1 MLVAVKEG
9 YSIKKAVVFEVGTRW
24 GRTWGGSFVE
34 KAGEPT
40 QGVAIALEWRGE
52 WLPRIVLPRQV
63 IATWEAYEAAQER
76 ERKRRQ
82 AEQEAAL
89 KASFVEFFAA
99 HPEAAAIQ
107 WRQYTPYFND
117 GEACYF
123 GVCKPAIKTTTSD
136 GFIDLWDRN
145 ESLSSTLYADVKKLA
160 CYIQSSSMESVLKA
174 VFGDH
179 SEVTVYSD
187 RITVETCDHD

>member
-1 MLVAVKEG
+1 M
-9 YSIKKAVVFEVGTRW
+9 FEKL
-24 GRTWGGSFVE
+24 E
-34 KAGEPT
+34 
-40 QGVAIALEWRGE
+40 ALQK
-52 WLPRIVLPRQV
+52 VYD
-63 IATWEAYEAAQER
+63 EAMTAL
-76 ERKRRQ
+76 RRDG
-82 AEQEAAL
+82 EAAL

-123 GVCKPAIKTTTSD
+123 GVCEPAIKTTTSD

-145 ESLSSTLYADVKKLA
+145 ESLSSTLYADVKKLSGI
-160 CYIQSSSMESVLKA
+160 IQSSSMESVLKA

>member
-1 MLVAVKEG
+1 M
-9 YSIKKAVVFEVGTRW
+9 FEKL
-24 GRTWGGSFVE
+24 E
-34 KAGEPT
+34 
-40 QGVAIALEWRGE
+40 ALQK
-52 WLPRIVLPRQV
+52 VYD
-63 IATWEAYEAAQER
+63 EAMTAL
-76 ERKRRQ
+76 RRDG
-82 AEQEAAL
+82 EAAL

-123 GVCKPAIKTTTSD
+123 GVCEPAIKTTTSD

-145 ESLSSTLYADVKKLA
+145 ESLSSTLYADVKKLSGI
-160 CYIQSSSMESVLKA
+160 IQSSSMESVLKA

-179 SEVTVYSD
+179 SEITVYPD